1 MIDTVREYAQGVGQR
16 VQIYAES
23 ARQRVASS
31 YAWSGVKT
39 VASIGAA
46 GVHITSELCKEVG
59 GVRSLAGGV
68 SSVIRGIELF
78 GKDVGGF
85 ATLATTLETAN
96 KGLGVP
102 HVFQRIHEFTLDK
115 TYQTAN
121 YLAARISFLVKDVI
135 TFVKFLQ
142 DMAVVS
148 ISTAKMNFLT
158 SWAKP
163 FEYTGWGLDASHNI
177 SELYK
182 EWGTKDKQGNIRY
195 LTFDRGCVIALDLA
209 KLGAISFEGGATVTL
224 KALRL
229 VALFG
234 TSAVKMVQQVHKH
247 VNTRPAA
254 G

>member
-1 MIDTVREYAQGVGQR
+1 MINTVREYAQGVGQR

-135 TFVKFLQ
+135 TFVKFMQ
-142 DMAVVS
+142 DMAIVS
-148 ISTAKMNFLT
+148 VSTAKMNFL
-158 SWAKP
+158 SSVAKP

-177 SELYK
+177 SVLYRD
-182 EWGTKDKQGNIRY
+182 WQVNGSAS
-195 LTFDRGCVIALDLA
+195 LTLNRGCAIALDLA
-209 KLGAISFEGGATVTL
+209 KLGAISFEGGTTVTL

-247 VNTRPAA
+247 VNTPPAA